1 MKVTVFGTGYV
12 GLVTGACFADV
23 GHDVCCVDIDQDK
36 IERLQNGEIPI
47 YEPGLSE
54 IVLGNI
60 AQSRL
65 IFTTSAEEGV
75 LHGDVIFIA
84 VGTPPKEDGT
94 ADLQYVLKVAEDIA
108 NHLTMHTVIVNKST
122 VPVGT
127 VDLVEQTVAKTL
139 AGRARTDV
147 TFDVCSNPEFL
158 KEGSAIA
165 DFRRPDRIVVGHKH
179 KRVKDVMRE
188 LYAPFNRN
196 TDKLIFMDPRS
207 SELTK
212 YAANAMLATK
222 ISFINEISNIAEHV
236 GADIENIR
244 QGIGSDPRIGTHFI
258 YAGCGYGGSC
268 FPKDVKALNQIA
280 GAHGCDTKLLAAV
293 DNVNEYQKIRMAD
306 KVLKHFDQDV
316 KGKKF
321 AFWGLSFKPDTDDV
335 REATSKVVI
344 EKLLARGASVAAYDP
359 HAMEEFQKY
368 NPGLQNIEFIDD
380 MMAVLEGADALII
393 CTEWRH
399 FWSPDFVRIKESLN
413 RPVIF
418 DGRNVY
424 NPEQMAEQGF
434 EYYGVGRGL
443 SVNIE
448 LELEKC

>member
-23 GHDVCCVDIDQDK
+23 GHDVCCVDIDKNK

-47 YEPGLSE
+47 YEPGLTE

-65 IFTTSAEEGV
+65 KFTISAEEGV
-75 LHGDVIFIA
+75 SHGDVIFIA

-108 NHLTMHTVIVNKST
+108 SHLTHQAVIVNKST

-127 VDLVEQTVAKTL
+127 VDLVEQTVSKTL
-139 AGRARTDV
+139 AGLSRSDV
-147 TFDVCSNPEFL
+147 IFDVCSNPEFL

-165 DFRRPDRIVVGHKH
+165 DFRRPDRIVVGHKDN
-179 KRVKDVMRE
+179 RVKDVMRE

-236 GADIENIR
+236 GADIEHIR

-280 GAHGCDTKLLAAV
+280 RAHGCDTKLLSAV
-293 DNVNEYQKIRMAD
+293 DNVNEYQKIRMAE
-306 KVLKHFDQDV
+306 KVLNYFDQDV
-316 KGKKF
+316 KGRKF

-344 EKLLARGASVAAYDP
+344 ETLLARGASVVAYDP
-359 HAMEEFQKY
+359 HAMGEFQKC
-368 NPGLQNIEFIDD
+368 NPGLQNIAYVDD
-380 MMAVLEGADALII
+380 MMGVLEGADALII

-399 FWSPDFVRIKESLN
+399 FWSPDFPRIKESLKS
-413 RPVIF
+413 PVIF

-424 NPEQMAEQGF
+424 NPDHMAEQGF

-448 LELEKC
+448 LELG